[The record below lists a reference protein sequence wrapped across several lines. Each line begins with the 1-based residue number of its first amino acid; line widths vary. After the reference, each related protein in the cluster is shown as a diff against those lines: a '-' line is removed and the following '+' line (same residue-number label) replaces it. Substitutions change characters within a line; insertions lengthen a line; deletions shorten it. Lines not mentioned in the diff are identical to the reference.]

1 MSFSSYSSFK
11 NLEDV
16 KETLGISINHKTALF
31 SEVRELEISEYL
43 VTTLKRNLRL
53 ALAINTEK
61 ARSEMIVAP
70 ILIELLE
77 LLEYHASLF
86 SGVDFH
92 VDETKGLNGR
102 CDFLLSLSE
111 EQYYVDVPVIS
122 VIEAKNNNIGDG
134 LAQCI
139 ATMVAALIFNEQ
151 KNNKIDAVY
160 GAVTTGTV
168 WQFIRLR
175 GNTAY
180 IDTNEYYTNK
190 VGEILHILQQI
201 TQLGHST
208 E

>member
-1 MSFSSYSSFK
+1 MPITSYSSFK
-11 NLEDV
+11 TLEDV
-16 KETLGISINHKTALF
+16 KETLGISINHKTELF
-31 SEVRELEISEYL
+31 PGVHELEISEYL
-43 VTTLKRNLRL
+43 ATTLSRNVRL

-61 ARSEMIVAP
+61 ARSEMIVTP

-77 LLEYHASLF
+77 LLDYHASLF

-92 VDETKGLNGR
+92 VDETKGLKGR

-111 EQYYVDVPVIS
+111 EQYYIDVPVIS

-139 ATMVAALIFNEQ
+139 ATMVAARIFNEQ
-151 KNNKIDAVY
+151 KKNGVDVIY

-168 WQFIRLR
+168 WQFSRLQ
-175 GNTAY
+175 GDTAY
-180 IDTNEYYTNK
+180 IDVNEYYTNK
-190 VGEILHILQQI
+190 VGEILTILKQI
-201 TQLGHST
+201 AQT